1 VAPPQFGFNQ
11 GVSMKKCSQLAS
23 LLAAVG
29 LALFP
34 AASVLADSAE
44 ELAKETQ
51 NPVAALI
58 SLPLQ
63 LNYDDKIGPDR
74 QGERWLLNVQPVIPF
89 SIGEDWNLISRTIVP
104 LVSQKDVVPGAGSDT
119 GIGDINQSFFFSP
132 KQPSAGGWIW
142 GAGPVLLLPTGSDSR
157 LTADKWGLGP
167 TAVVLRQANGW
178 TYGVLA
184 NHIWSV
190 AGNDARNDLSVT
202 FLEPFLSYTTKTFTT
217 FGVNTESTYDWKAQ
231 EWSVPVNVVVQQ
243 LIKVGGQ
250 PIALQAGV
258 RYWVDSPSG
267 GGPEG
272 WGFRLAVTFLFPK

>member
-1 VAPPQFGFNQ
+1 
-11 GVSMKKCSQLAS
+11 MKKTRG
-23 LLAAVG
+23 LAAFMAAFCA
-29 LALFP
+29 ALFP
-34 AASVLADSAE
+34 AASAMADAAE
-44 ELAKETQ
+44 ELAKKTQ

-89 SIGEDWNLISRTIVP
+89 SIGEDWNLISRTILP
-104 LVSQKDVVPGAGSDT
+104 LVSQKDVAPGAGSDS
-119 GIGDINQSFFFSP
+119 GIGDITQSFFFSP
-132 KQPSAGGWIW
+132 KQPTAGGWIW
-142 GAGPVLLLPTGSDSR
+142 GAGPALLLPSGSEPR

-190 AGNDARNDLSVT
+190 AGNEARNDLSVT
-202 FLEPFLSYTTKTFTT
+202 FLQPFLSYTTRTYTT

-243 LIKVGGQ
+243 LLKVGSQ

-258 RYWVDSPSG
+258 RYWADSPSG
-267 GGPEG
+267 AGPEG
-272 WGFRLAVTFLFPK
+272 WGFRLAATFLFPK

>member
-1 VAPPQFGFNQ
+1 
-11 GVSMKKCSQLAS
+11 MKKCSQLAS

-34 AASVLADSAE
+34 AASALADSAE

-272 WGFRLAVTFLFPK
+272 WGFRLAVSFLFPE

>member
-1 VAPPQFGFNQ
+1 
-11 GVSMKKCSQLAS
+11 MKKTRG
-23 LLAAVG
+23 LAAVMAAFCA
-29 LALFP
+29 ALFP
-34 AASVLADSAE
+34 AASAMADAAE
-44 ELAKETQ
+44 ELAKKTQ

-89 SIGEDWNLISRTIVP
+89 SIGEDWNLISRTILP
-104 LVSQKDVVPGAGSDT
+104 LVSQKDVAPGAGSDS
-119 GIGDINQSFFFSP
+119 GIGDITQSFFFSP
-132 KQPSAGGWIW
+132 KQPTAGGWIW
-142 GAGPVLLLPTGSDSR
+142 GAGPALLLPSGSEPR

-190 AGNDARNDLSVT
+190 AGNEARNDLSVT
-202 FLEPFLSYTTKTFTT
+202 FLQPFLSYTTRTYTT
-217 FGVNTESTYDWKAQ
+217 FGVNTESTYNWKTQ

-243 LIKVGGQ
+243 LLKVGGQ
-250 PIALQAGV
+250 PISLQAGV
-258 RYWVDSPSG
+258 RYWADSPSG
-267 GGPEG
+267 AGPEG